1 MAKSLHDKKLFP
13 AHLLPK
19 TDNGVAIRLLRY
31 FGRPVVFE
39 FVLPPVV
46 LGMVYVFAY
55 VFLDFRVSKYMS
67 LVGL

>member
-1 MAKSLHDKKLFP
+1 MAKSLHNKELFP
-13 AHLLPK
+13 PHVLPK
-19 TDNGVAIRLLRY
+19 DNGVASRLLRY